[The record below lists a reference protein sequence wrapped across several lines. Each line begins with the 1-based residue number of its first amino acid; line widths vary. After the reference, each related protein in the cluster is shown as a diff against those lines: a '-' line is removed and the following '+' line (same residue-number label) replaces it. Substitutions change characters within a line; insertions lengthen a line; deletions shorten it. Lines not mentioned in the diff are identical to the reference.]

1 MSVNVNNFA
10 RYIEVEMQWL
20 RFKQWCFDNG
30 LKPSSGDVIVEYVRG
45 VLGNAKL

>member
-20 RFKQWCFDNG
+20 QFKRWCFDNG
-30 LKPSSGDVIVEYVRG
+30 LKPSSGDVIVDYVRG